1 MDQNLSRKNSVSKN
15 KYIFI
20 YIYDHYISTSCLK
33 TCPKVSPP
41 RKIGHTVAAP
51 KEGAAAKQR
60 LSFINPLEPLG
71 GLAPG
76 DVG

>member
-1 MDQNLSRKNSVSKN
+1 MDQNLSRKNSV
-15 KYIFI
+15 I
-20 YIYDHYISTSCLK
+20 YIYHYISTSCLK

>member
-15 KYIFI
+15 
-20 YIYDHYISTSCLK
+20 IYDHYISTSCLK

>member
-1 MDQNLSRKNSVSKN
+1 M
-15 KYIFI
+15 
-20 YIYDHYISTSCLK
+20 K